1 MLHIISIQFIGVFE
15 SILERL
21 EEAPAL
27 ETKIILHQLYENA
40 EAYHSYHNNTIVNGK
55 QAHSLKESFVK
66 LYRTVLDRLSNLY
79 ANYGD
84 TPAAHRYRRRHA
96 ELSGLSLTTEVN
108 SFFESSISTT
118 EMFFKLRDLYDFT
131 THLPDPAE
139 TKFPAAHAAALANR
153 PAAAHALV
161 NRPENDLSQF
171 DILRRR
177 VLHLA
182 AETSDL
188 HLLELVLQQ
197 KPDLLKERDIYNL
210 TAVCIAAHTANA
222 DFFMR
227 LVEAGAPIIVQD
239 VVGRTLLSIA
249 CGGGSIEIVKYLLEN
264 GHDPNDD
271 PDFICSPLHSAAAGG
286 HLEVVSLLLEK
297 GAWPSWRSRGR
308 FASEEARDRNHLEI
322 ASLLEEA
329 KRRQPANPASNHRLR
344 PLLDQDST
352 TPDMSPILPHARP
365 SITFQN
371 TSPENTTCS
380 PIVSVSSMSTPMPS
394 QMRQPSASPQPPTRP
409 SPMPAPL
416 RPTGVSR
423 SNRTLGL
430 PAATPDSLSVA
441 SVMQRQSTM

>member
-1 MLHIISIQFIGVFE
+1 VLHIISIQFIGAFE

-27 ETKIILHQLYENA
+27 ETKIILHQLYEIA
-40 EAYHSYHNNTIVNGK
+40 EAYHSYHNNTVVNGK
-55 QAHSLKESFVK
+55 QAHGLKESFVK

-79 ANYGD
+79 TNYGD

-96 ELSGLSLTTEVN
+96 ELSGLSLTTEVD

-118 EMFFKLRDLYDFT
+118 EMFLKLRDLYDFT
-131 THLPDPAE
+131 THLPDPAK

-161 NRPENDLSQF
+161 NRPENDLLQF

-271 PDFICSPLHSAAAGG
+271 PHFICSPLHSAAASG

-371 TSPENTTCS
+371 TSPENATCS
-380 PIVSVSSMSTPMPS
+380 PIAPVSSMSTPMPS

-409 SPMPAPL
+409 SPMPA
-416 RPTGVSR
+416 T
-423 SNRTLGL
+423 T
-430 PAATPDSLSVA
+430 TPDRGIPEQPHIGTSGSN
-441 SVMQRQSTM
+441 T